1 MSSLLLLATEATA
14 EGGGSTPGATIAVV
28 VLLLALAA
36 FAVAYFV
43 VGPGRRRGPKVRGDI
58 PLAMR
63 PYHSDEELETTG
75 LERAMSW
82 GVALAVFSAVFLP
95 LYWLIEPQRID
106 EKIDEYYLRD
116 VEFGRGL
123 YAENCV
129 TCHGPQAEGGSAPHP
144 DPEIDAPWPAP
155 NLSNI
160 VARYED
166 KEAII
171 PDIREFIQMPIAHG
185 RTGTPMPAW
194 GSAYN
199 GPMNDQ
205 QIDAITNYI
214 LSIQTGELPEAQA
227 FAGAQGEDLFG
238 NNCARCHGLEAEGYI
253 GPQLINIFERYGAK
267 EGDESSFEEVR
278 EHIRYT
284 ILNGR
289 NVPGVTPMPPFECVL
304 SDEAIQELVDYIESL
319 QQTGGPAFGQMGGDP
334 GDEPDAG
341 DAPSDGDTPDP
352 SGNVDDGSDS

>member
-14 EGGGSTPGATIAVV
+14 EGGGSPGATIAVV

-36 FAVAYFV
+36 FAVAYVV

-82 GVALAVFSAVFLP
+82 GVALAVFSALFVP
-95 LYWLIEPQRID
+95 LYWLIEPERID
-106 EKIDEYYLRD
+106 EKIDEFYLRD
-116 VEFGRGL
+116 VAFGRGL

-129 TCHGPQAEGGSAPHP
+129 TCHGPDAKGGSAPHP
-144 DPEIDAPWPAP
+144 DPEVDAPWPAP
-155 NLSNI
+155 ALDNI

-166 KEAII
+166 KSAII
-171 PDIREFIQMPIAHG
+171 PDIREFIEMTIAHG
-185 RTGTPMPAW
+185 RPGTPMPAW

-205 QIDAITNYI
+205 QIDALTNYI

-227 FAGAQGEDLFG
+227 FVGASGEDLFG
-238 NNCARCHGLEAEGYI
+238 DNCARCHGDRAQGYV
-253 GPQLINIFERYGAK
+253 GPQLLNIFERYGAAD
-267 EGDESSFEEVR
+267 GDEAAVEEVR

-289 NVPGVTPMPPFECVL
+289 NVPGTTPMPPFEGVL
-304 SDEAIQELVDYIESL
+304 SDEAIQELIDYIESL
-319 QQTGGPAFGQMGGDP
+319 QRTGGPRYGQIGGDP
-334 GDEPDAG
+334 GSEPDAG
-341 DAPSDGDTPDP
+341 GAATEDDTSD
-352 SGNVDDGSDS
+352 DDGGDA